1 MSAEAVV
8 LNKVFG
14 ILRKELSAEE
24 YVTYLQMVTPRI
36 GDVTKELR
44 EKTKDLSLEGIIK
57 GAKKIEKKGA
67 VEVKAKIIVLGVVLF
82 FLLSAT
88 VGMTPALS
96 NAGGREMR

>member
-8 LNKVFG
+8 LNKVLG

-24 YVTYLQMVTPRI
+24 YVTYHQIVTPRI

-57 GAKKIEKKGA
+57 GAKKIEKKG
-67 VEVKAKIIVLGVVLF
+67 
-82 FLLSAT
+82 
-88 VGMTPALS
+88 
-96 NAGGREMR
+96 R

>member
-36 GDVTKELR
+36 GDATKELR
-44 EKTKDLSLEGIIK
+44 EKTKDLSLDEVIK
-57 GAKKIEKKGA
+57 GAEEIEKR
-67 VEVKAKIIVLGVVLF
+67 
-82 FLLSAT
+82 
-88 VGMTPALS
+88 
-96 NAGGREMR
+96 GGRSEG

>member
-24 YVTYLQMVTPRI
+24 YVTYHQMVTPRI

-57 GAKKIEKKGA
+57 GAKKIEKKG
-67 VEVKAKIIVLGVVLF
+67 
-82 FLLSAT
+82 
-88 VGMTPALS
+88 
-96 NAGGREMR
+96 R

>member
-36 GDVTKELR
+36 GDATKELR
-44 EKTKDLSLEGIIK
+44 EKTKDLRLEENIK
-57 GAKKIEKKGA
+57 GVEEIEKR
-67 VEVKAKIIVLGVVLF
+67 
-82 FLLSAT
+82 
-88 VGMTPALS
+88 
-96 NAGGREMR
+96 GGRSEG

>member
-24 YVTYLQMVTPRI
+24 YVTYHQVVTPRI

-57 GAKKIEKKGA
+57 GAKKIEKKG
-67 VEVKAKIIVLGVVLF
+67 
-82 FLLSAT
+82 
-88 VGMTPALS
+88 
-96 NAGGREMR
+96 R

>member
-36 GDVTKELR
+36 GDATKELR
-44 EKTKDLSLEGIIK
+44 KKTKDLSLDDVINGAEEIEERGGKDEG
-57 GAKKIEKKGA
+57 
-67 VEVKAKIIVLGVVLF
+67 
-82 FLLSAT
+82 
-88 VGMTPALS
+88 
-96 NAGGREMR
+96 